1 VLSLIIGVPLIL
13 IGLVMAYAL
22 AIRPWLKNQAWAQRF
37 FAWIEPAELALFKK
51 SETVL
56 MGRLL
61 SIGGAIVTAYD
72 GFMAYFSGLSWT
84 PLTTRAMDF
93 LSIPADMRPL
103 AMSAA
108 VSGIGVAIVSLRKR
122 TTKPLALVAV
132 PEASIPP
139 AAAQAMAAADIAKD
153 QAVAAVAEAKG

>member
-1 VLSLIIGVPLIL
+1 MLSLIIGVPLIL
-13 IGLVMAYAL
+13 IGLIMAYAL
-22 AIRPWLKNQAWAQRF
+22 AIRPWLKNQPWAQRF

-84 PLTTRAMDF
+84 PLTTRVMDY
-93 LSIPADMRPL
+93 LSVPVDMRPL

-108 VSGIGVAIVSLRKR
+108 VSGLGVAIVSLRKR
-122 TTKPLALVAV
+122 TTKPLSLVAV
-132 PEASIPP
+132 HDANVPP
-139 AAAQAMAAADIAKD
+139 TAAKAMAAAETAKD
-153 QAVAAVAEAKG
+153 NAVQAVAEAKT